1 MDKDFWKSFLR
12 FLDEANSAEIQ
23 ERLLKTRTLLENGIN
38 NAEVRADTKR
48 IIRFLEQEIVA
59 RSADH

>member
-23 ERLLKTRTLLENGIN
+23 QRLLKTRTLLENGIN

-59 RSADH
+59 RSANH